1 MSRRASSFLRTRSV
15 WAPLS
20 PFQHDEQTNYVGDED
35 EDDDDED
42 DEHDDHDDDEGGD
55 DGDDGE
61 AC

>member
-20 PFQHDEQTNYVGDED
+20 PFQHDEQINYVGDED
-35 EDDDDED
+35 EDDDED

-55 DGDDGE
+55 DGE